1 MYENKGFTTRAINK
15 LQSVD
20 RGNIR
25 FVTMLTLYLAER
37 KRIHYDKDR
46 DLFWVRLP
54 DDTYQVAVW
63 MMLFYELCG
72 DSTRR
77 APDC

>member
-1 MYENKGFTTRAINK
+1 MYENKGFTTRVINK

-25 FVTMLTLYLAER
+25 FVTMLTLYLIER
-37 KRIHYDKDR
+37 NGIFYDKDR

-54 DDTYQVAVW
+54 DGTYQVAVW
-63 MMLFYELCG
+63 MLIYE
-72 DSTRR
+72 
-77 APDC
+77 